1 MTAVDVRLEVG
12 VMLFNRELF
21 FEAHEV
27 WEELWHETY
36 GLNRNFFQGLIQVAS
51 AMHHLQVGNTRGA
64 RILYGSGMELLA
76 PYGSDHLGLNLTDL
90 KTRFTKIMEGLLDVP
105 MARLSG
111 RGGNGPIKKP
121 YTSELAFALIL
132 SHGETQNH

>member
-90 KTRFTKIMEGLLDVP
+90 KTRFTKIMEGLL
-105 MARLSG
+105 G
-111 RGGNGPIKKP
+111 R
-121 YTSELAFALIL
+121 
-132 SHGETQNH
+132 SHGSPIRAGGERPDQKTLHVGVGICSNTLPW